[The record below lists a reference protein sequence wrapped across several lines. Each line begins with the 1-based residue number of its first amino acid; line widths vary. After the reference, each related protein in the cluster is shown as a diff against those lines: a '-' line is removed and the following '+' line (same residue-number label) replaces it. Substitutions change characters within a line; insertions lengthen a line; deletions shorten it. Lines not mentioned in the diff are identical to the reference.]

1 MIVLEY
7 KVKGNKSQFFA
18 IDEGIRTA
26 QFIRNKAL
34 RLWEDNK
41 KIGKYDLNKYC
52 AKLAKQFPFA
62 SKLNLETRQ
71 VSVERAWS
79 AYEPKK
85 QKTTQKQSN
94 NYHKARV
101 RYALKHL
108 RVSRQRKEYAKR
120 LAYCVIQSN
129 DILRLGLTTTG
140 HVGCQAG
147 GGGNLYFGWRN
158 PAWASFF
165 CEPRIPHQATLWCVE
180 CQYVT
185 IVKSVCH
192 NS

>member
-85 QKTTQKQSN
+85 QKTTQNSRITITKLEFDMLSN
-94 NYHKARV
+94 TYRTL
-101 RYALKHL
+101 AL
-108 RVSRQRKEYAKR
+108 
-120 LAYCVIQSN
+120 
-129 DILRLGLTTTG
+129 
-140 HVGCQAG
+140 
-147 GGGNLYFGWRN
+147 
-158 PAWASFF
+158 
-165 CEPRIPHQATLWCVE
+165 
-180 CQYVT
+180 
-185 IVKSVCH
+185 
-192 NS
+192 